1 MRCLHCGKRLSL
13 LRKFSDAEF
22 CSDEH
27 RQEFQQQ
34 QSDLALARLIEAQN
48 RMQRPKPAKPL
59 GEVKPP
65 KRQKQAV
72 VEEEPV
78 IPMARGLGEIIH
90 PAAARTLQLP
100 ALQLQLAPEP
110 CGLPAVEH
118 ALNPKGFP
126 APGQL
131 ALAAPL
137 PPAPPPVRGALGRA
151 VFRLHA
157 ALPART
163 ASTPV
168 PELRTIAALLPI
180 PDPQAVR
187 AGAWPV
193 PAAAPVQA
201 DDQRAALP
209 EARFLLDPI
218 EAPPAAAARV
228 EKLPAFGLAV
238 RIPLAL
244 PAPPPVRVVSRHGW
258 LNGAWTPAAPGLPAS
273 AIQRRTPGLKPSDGA
288 GKLLAGQALAL
299 AGQAKTA
306 PEVQPCWAEAG
317 RLPAW
322 PDWPVPEVKLRSAG
336 PAGWEGARAV
346 QGVKQFAQQGCA
358 AMPAAPRP
366 HLPSRPAPAPP
377 PPEPRRCQ
385 RTARLK
391 VKAMAAAAGVSA
403 QAVEPEISFPQPVLP
418 GLRFAAPQPGLRSEG
433 QQPLTLDIQAGAAAC
448 CPTLPWLSGLLDAA
462 REAAYPQPTFHTQAP
477 DPPAPPAPP
486 ANEAEPAE
494 QAPPLQRV
502 LPLQLPRPAGCG
514 RGEPLWAGPVMAV
527 ATPPDPRMPASR
539 LKLDH
544 ADGSGPRQQR
554 ACESPKRPKRSFAFD
569 PRKLPGRRFWM
580 HAPADL
586 KWVALG
592 LPLLLVLVLYSF
604 RPAAPVREAAG
615 EELAAT
621 GKTAIGGQLNTL
633 QRVILNR
640 AAVKLFDDF
649 RGGLGA
655 WSGEDGWSKS
665 WKYGEASF
673 LEPGQLALYTP
684 SVGMRDYTFQFLGQI
699 ERKSLNWVFRAAD
712 TKNYYAMRIVMTR
725 GGPLAEAQLVRST
738 VIGGKE
744 RDVKSLP
751 IPFPVQPDTL
761 YLVRMDIRGQ
771 DYTTY
776 IQGQVVDTF
785 SDANLEQGGVGFYGG
800 KGDKSML
807 RWVEVTHQYDFLGR
821 LCALVSPYDMAAQGK
836 QTN

>member
-1 MRCLHCGKRLSL
+1 
-13 LRKFSDAEF
+13 
-22 CSDEH
+22 
-27 RQEFQQQ
+27 
-34 QSDLALARLIEAQN
+34 
-48 RMQRPKPAKPL
+48 
-59 GEVKPP
+59 
-65 KRQKQAV
+65 
-72 VEEEPV
+72 
-78 IPMARGLGEIIH
+78 
-90 PAAARTLQLP
+90 
-100 ALQLQLAPEP
+100 
-110 CGLPAVEH
+110 
-118 ALNPKGFP
+118 
-126 APGQL
+126 
-131 ALAAPL
+131 
-137 PPAPPPVRGALGRA
+137 
-151 VFRLHA
+151 
-157 ALPART
+157 
-163 ASTPV
+163 
-168 PELRTIAALLPI
+168 
-180 PDPQAVR
+180 
-187 AGAWPV
+187 
-193 PAAAPVQA
+193 
-201 DDQRAALP
+201 
-209 EARFLLDPI
+209 
-218 EAPPAAAARV
+218 
-228 EKLPAFGLAV
+228 
-238 RIPLAL
+238 
-244 PAPPPVRVVSRHGW
+244 
-258 LNGAWTPAAPGLPAS
+258 
-273 AIQRRTPGLKPSDGA
+273 
-288 GKLLAGQALAL
+288 
-299 AGQAKTA
+299 
-306 PEVQPCWAEAG
+306 
-317 RLPAW
+317 
-322 PDWPVPEVKLRSAG
+322 
-336 PAGWEGARAV
+336 
-346 QGVKQFAQQGCA
+346 
-358 AMPAAPRP
+358 
-366 HLPSRPAPAPP
+366 
-377 PPEPRRCQ
+377 
-385 RTARLK
+385 
-391 VKAMAAAAGVSA
+391 
-403 QAVEPEISFPQPVLP
+403 
-418 GLRFAAPQPGLRSEG
+418 
-433 QQPLTLDIQAGAAAC
+433 
-448 CPTLPWLSGLLDAA
+448 LLDAA

-477 DPPAPPAPP
+477 DPPAPPAPL